1 MKYKAL
7 LVRELDNGKFSRE
20 IEELDTTDLPNNN
33 VLIKVYYS
41 SLNYKDALSA
51 RIHKGITRKYP
62 HTPGIDAA
70 GIVVEDKSNT
80 FKEGDEVI
88 VTGYDLGMNTFG
100 GFGQYISVPEDWVVR
115 LPKNLSLK
123 ESMYYGTAGF
133 TSAICLNELLKN
145 SIEIGKTVLVTGATG
160 GVGLTSVGM
169 LNKVGYKVI
178 ASTGKIESIEMLKE
192 IGAKEVISRD
202 EVIDLTGRPLLS
214 TKWDAAIDTVGGPT
228 LSSVIRATSMHG
240 IVCVLGNVSG
250 DNLNVSIYPFLLR
263 GVSLIGID
271 SASKDINLR
280 IRLWDKI
287 ANDWK
292 IDNLEKYIKEVNLEH
307 LNNEIDLI
315 LKGKQKGRVIL
326 NLQ

>member
-7 LVRELDNGKFSRE
+7 LVRELDNGKFSRD

-88 VTGYDLGMNTFG
+88 VTGYDLGMNTYG
-100 GFGQYISVPEDWVVR
+100 GFGQFIRVPEDWIVR

-133 TSAICLNELLKN
+133 TSAICVNELLKN
-145 SIEIGKTVLVTGATG
+145 SIEIGKTVLVTGAIG

-169 LNKVGYKVI
+169 LHKVGYKVI
-178 ASTGKIESIEMLKE
+178 ASTGKTESIEMLKE
-192 IGAKEVISRD
+192 IGANEVVSRE
-202 EVIDLTGRPLLS
+202 EVIDLTGKPLLS
-214 TKWDAAIDTVGGPT
+214 AKWAAAIDTVGGTT

-240 IVCVLGNVSG
+240 IICVLGNVSG

-271 SASKDINLR
+271 SASKDMDLR
-280 IRLWDKI
+280 IKLWDKI

-292 IDNLEKYIKEVNLEH
+292 IDNLEKFIKEVNLEQ

-315 LKGKQKGRVIL
+315 LQGKQKGRVII